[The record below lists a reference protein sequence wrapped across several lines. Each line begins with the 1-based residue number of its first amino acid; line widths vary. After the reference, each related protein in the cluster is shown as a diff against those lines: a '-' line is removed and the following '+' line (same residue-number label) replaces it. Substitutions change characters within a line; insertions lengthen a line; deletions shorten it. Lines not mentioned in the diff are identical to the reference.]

1 MVRKHRRSMRL
12 LRVRLSRKAAINGP
26 QNKLIDVAGA
36 ARRPVDELLKKPH
49 PSIPVNTKE
58 AASEYPSP
66 P

>member
-1 MVRKHRRSMRL
+1 MLYITRNCFLIAVAPVL
-12 LRVRLSRKAAINGP
+12 LVVT
-26 QNKLIDVAGA
+26 DVAGA